1 MKLAMEH
8 LSKQFKNKIAVK
20 QIDTILTEGV
30 YGFLGANGAG
40 KTTLLQMICGIIE
53 PTSGEVKIDGEN
65 NIQMG
70 ERFRDILGYLPQ
82 EFGYTPSFTA
92 QDFML
97 YIASIKGLQ
106 PQYAKRKT
114 RQLLRLVNLENEANR
129 KIRTFSGGMKRRLGI
144 AQALLNDPKILIL
157 DEPTAGLDPKERAYF
172 RNIISE
178 MSKDKIIIISTHIVS
193 DIEYISDQVLV
204 MKKGCFILQG
214 TPEELLDKVNGEVWS
229 CKIPNKEWT
238 KYETQYCIANSHALA
253 NHVESRII
261 STEAPIDDA
270 INVEPTLE
278 DLYLKYFSDEME
290 AGENS

>member
-1 MKLAMEH
+1 MIEISNIK
-8 LSKQFKNKIAVK
+8 KNYQNFRLECSLNIAPGR
-20 QIDTILTEGV
+20 ITGII
-30 YGFLGANGAG
+30 GANGAG
-40 KTTLLQMICGIIE
+40 KSTLF
-53 PTSGEVKIDGEN
+53 KA
-65 NIQMG
+65 
-70 ERFRDILGYLPQ
+70 ILGLINLDEGQIKIFGKDSRKLDVHDKEKLGVVLAESGFSEYLKVKALVPILKNM
-82 EFGYTPSFTA
+82 YP
-92 QDFML
+92 DFDKDMFL
-97 YIASIKGLQ
+97 NKCNNFNIPLNKMIKDLSTGTK
-106 PQYAKRKT
+106 AKLK
-114 RQLLRLVNLENEANR
+114 VIVAISHNAE
-129 KIRTFSGGMKRRLGI
+129 
-144 AQALLNDPKILIL
+144 ILIL

-238 KYETQYCIANSHALA
+238 KFETQYYIANSHALA
-253 NHVESRII
+253 NHVEARII